1 MQPDSTTPKTILI
14 IDDDTQTRSMLH
26 TAFKHEGYQVFE
38 ANNGLDGL
46 KLIQEHNFCC
56 IVTDLKM
63 PQMDGLELIEHLQ
76 KIPAIEDGNCHII
89 AYSNVSQDYVIQEVV
104 KKGATKLLL
113 KDETTPSQLVEI
125 VSKLISV
132 K

>member
-1 MQPDSTTPKTILI
+1 MKSETTTPKTILI

-26 TAFKHEGYQVFE
+26 TAFKHKGYQTIE

-46 KLIQEHNFCC
+46 KLVQEHNFCC
-56 IVTDLKM
+56 IITDLKM

-76 KIPAIEDGNCHII
+76 KIPAIEDGSCHII

-125 VSKLISV
+125 VNKLV
-132 K
+132 LE

>member
-1 MQPDSTTPKTILI
+1 METGSTPQKTILI
-14 IDDDTQTRSMLH
+14 IDDDPQIRSMLH
-26 TAFKHEGYQVFE
+26 TAFKHQGYQIFE

-56 IVTDLKM
+56 VITDLKM
-63 PQMDGLELIEHLQ
+63 PQMDGLKLIEQLQ
-76 KIPAIEDGNCHII
+76 KIPAIEDGHCHII
-89 AYSNVSQDYVIQEVV
+89 AYSNVAQDYVIQEVE
-104 KKGATKLLL
+104 KKGTTKLLL

-125 VSKLISV
+125 VNKLIS

>member
-1 MQPDSTTPKTILI
+1 MKSKTITPKTILI

-26 TAFKHEGYQVFE
+26 TAFKHEDYQVFE

-46 KLIQEHNFCC
+46 KLVQEHNFCC
-56 IVTDLKM
+56 IITDLKM

-104 KKGATKLLL
+104 KKGATRLLL
-113 KDETTPSQLVEI
+113 KDETSPSQLVDI
-125 VSKLISV
+125 VNKLIA